1 MGVRRTLLNAGKAE
15 HSPDADWRS
24 GEKHDRQALENKD
37 RDQSVQRAPV
47 TKPSGVILDLP

>member
-1 MGVRRTLLNAGKAE
+1 MRRPLLNAGKAE